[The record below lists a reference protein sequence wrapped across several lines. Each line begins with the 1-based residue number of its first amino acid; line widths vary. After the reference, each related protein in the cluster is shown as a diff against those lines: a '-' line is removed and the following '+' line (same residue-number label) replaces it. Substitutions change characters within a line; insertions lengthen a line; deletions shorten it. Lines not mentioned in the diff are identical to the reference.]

1 MHAGRE
7 TDREGVLEWLLPTQV
22 EMDVLPLDL
31 GTGYHLFD
39 SESANPRHLE
49 HELIAARLDS
59 LVRGHAT
66 KLWSSEEQDYV
77 DIEPEELISPEDVLI
92 LVHSRKHIPD
102 LIKRLQ
108 SRGLPVLADKQGQLL
123 QQPVVKPLL
132 SVLSLLAKPSSRL
145 AAHGLVRSPIIGATS
160 VQIEEIFEQKDVENL
175 NSVDLPD
182 EQEEPWCSTC
192 RAFTDYRR
200 KWDTVNR
207 SDLDGGIYSDNI
219 EVPYCINCGNVVR
232 LLSHSKKLVWSVNL
246 LLLFA
251 WGIGPLTVQ
260 VLFEF
265 NFTTLLIITFYA
277 GLCYLLS
284 LLPSQSRKALH
295 TWNQAKR
302 DQSIQDLLQKL

>member
-1 MHAGRE
+1 
-7 TDREGVLEWLLPTQV
+7 
-22 EMDVLPLDL
+22 MD
-31 GTGYHLFD
+31 
-39 SESANPRHLE
+39 
-49 HELIAARLDS
+49 EL
-59 LVRGHAT
+59 
-66 KLWSSEEQDYV
+66 
-77 DIEPEELISPEDVLI
+77 
-92 LVHSRKHIPD
+92 
-102 LIKRLQ
+102 
-108 SRGLPVLADKQGQLL
+108 
-123 QQPVVKPLL
+123 
-132 SVLSLLAKPSSRL
+132 
-145 AAHGLVRSPIIGATS
+145 
-160 VQIEEIFEQKDVENL
+160 QKDVEDL

-207 SDLDGGIYSDNI
+207 SDLDGGIYSENI

-251 WGIGPLTVQ
+251 WGIGLLTVQ

-265 NFTTLLIITFYA
+265 NFTSLLIITFYA